1 MSFNQLSAALRDAGL
16 PSSAAN
22 QVASVIFNSVPKS
35 PPVID
40 TTDEDM
46 RTVGSAKR
54 KGQFTNLDFL
64 EGNPDYKPRRGQLSE
79 DRPRPTQ
86 LKSLQENLSPQ
97 QKKDPSGIKSGKFTE
112 TTSRGDNTT
121 VGLKLEATGQILTI
135 NEGSESLVG
144 KNLRL
149 DSKNSQE
156 GGVRFFLEEI
166 GNEIVLKL
174 DINFNLLAK
183 TVGDELGIQTVID
196 PETGQWT
203 PGGGGSGGGGQD
215 VHLTNVSLGNT
226 LRFEMS
232 DGGVFEVGVTN
243 CATGGS

>member
-1 MSFNQLSAALRDAGL
+1 MSFNKLSAALRDAGL

-40 TTDEDM
+40 TTNPGM
-46 RTVGSAKR
+46 RSVGPQKR
-54 KGQFTNLDFL
+54 TGQFPNLDFL
-64 EGNPDYKPRRGQLSE
+64 EGNPDYKPRRGELSE
-79 DRPRPTQ
+79 NRPRPTQ
-86 LKSLQENLSPQ
+86 LKSLKEDLSPQ
-97 QKKDPSGIKSGKFTE
+97 QNRDPSGIRSGSFTE
-112 TTSRGDNTT
+112 TKSQGDNTT
-121 VGLKLEATGQILTI
+121 VGLKLETTGQILTI

-174 DINFNLLAK
+174 DVNWNLLAK
-183 TVGDELGIQTVID
+183 TIGDELGIETVVD

-203 PGGGGSGGGGQD
+203 PGGGGSGGGQD
-215 VHLTNVSLGNT
+215 VHLTNVELGDT

-232 DGGVFEVGVTN
+232 DGGVFQVGVTN

>member
-1 MSFNQLSAALRDAGL
+1 MSFNKLSAALRDAGL

-22 QVASVIFNSVPKS
+22 QVASVIFNAVPKS

-40 TTDEDM
+40 TTDPGM
-46 RTVGSAKR
+46 RSVGPQER
-54 KGQFTNLDFL
+54 TGQFPNLDFR
-64 EGNPDYKPRRGQLSE
+64 EGDPDFKPRRGQSSE

-97 QKKDPSGIKSGKFTE
+97 QTRDPSGIKSGPFTE
-112 TTSRGDNTT
+112 TSSRGDNTT
-121 VGLKLEATGQILTI
+121 VGLKLKPTGQILTI

-149 DSKNSQE
+149 DGKNSQE

-174 DINFNLLAK
+174 DIDFNLLAR
-183 TVGDELGIQTVID
+183 TVGNELGIQMELD

-203 PGGGGSGGGGQD
+203 PGGGGPGGSQD
-215 VHLTNVSLGNT
+215 VHLTNVTLGSS

-232 DGGVFEVGVTN
+232 DGGLFEVGVTN